1 MVYQKK
7 LKTTGLLSI
16 LLTTNSYYTVQ
27 WEKVETESNL
37 QWQLSFALFIVAI
50 AYVSSYL
57 PYGRFY
63 HSIGG
68 NFMTLYSYLYIFSY
82 LGFTFIKYSWI
93 ISSTKL
99 NTAN

>member
-1 MVYQKK
+1 V
-7 LKTTGLLSI
+7 
-16 LLTTNSYYTVQ
+16 LTSGNYYTLQ
-27 WEKVETESNL
+27 WERIETETNL
-37 QWQLSFALFIVAI
+37 QWQLSFALFIIAVAY
-50 AYVSSYL
+50 ACSYL

-68 NFMTLYSYLYIFSY
+68 NFMTLISYLYIFSY
-82 LGFTFIKYSWI
+82 LGFTFFRYSWV